1 MGGALSFAFWREEKL
16 CLRGLSCPS
25 RRTGIL
31 CSNKASGCTKEL
43 EERDPLVPASCSQG
57 KLPSTEE
64 KSRKGSS
71 LGSLGPTEKAKI
83 WAWGLENCS
92 WELTYKVSGVKLRI
106 MDRWTNG

>member
-1 MGGALSFAFWREEKL
+1 MGGALFFVFWREEKL

-31 CSNKASGCTKEL
+31 CSNEASGYRKSARKEISSYEVCLHKASCP
-43 EERDPLVPASCSQG
+43 R
-57 KLPSTEE
+57 
-64 KSRKGSS
+64 RKRNHARESS
-71 LGSLGPTEKAKI
+71 LGSLGPTEKAKT